1 MSPHFEV
8 IMRIVVLTLALL
20 AAVPAVSGCS
30 STGNSAAAINAMN
43 NPPNSCGPGGK
54 ADVVDCPDGA

>member
-1 MSPHFEV
+1 
-8 IMRIVVLTLALL
+8 MRIVVLTLALL
-20 AAVPAVSGCS
+20 AAFPAVSGCS
-30 STGNSAAAINAMN
+30 STGNNAAAINAMD

>member
-1 MSPHFEV
+1 
-8 IMRIVVLTLALL
+8 MRIVVLTLALL

-54 ADVVDCPDGA
+54 PDVVDCPDGA